1 MNNLF
6 KISLFILLLTLV
18 ANKGF
23 SQTSLAYY
31 NSSDSKIGL
40 AHHFTE
46 KIWGEARLSLT
57 FEDLNT
63 EFVLCYDALKLKDYN
78 FYVGLGAQIRDESG
92 FVIPIGV
99 QVAPFENFKNLS
111 LHVELLPIF
120 TDYDTMLQS
129 SIGIRYTFGKS
140 KSNKE

>member
-1 MNNLF
+1 MDKLI
-6 KISLFILLLTLV
+6 KISLIIFAFALIG
-18 ANKGF
+18 NKSF

-99 QVAPFENFKNLS
+99 QLAPFENFKNLS

-120 TDYDTMLQS
+120 TDYESMLQS

>member
-40 AHHFTE
+40 AHNFTP
-46 KIWGEARLSLT
+46 KLWGEARLSLT
-57 FEDLNT
+57 FKDLNT

-78 FYVGLGAQIRDESG
+78 FYLGLGAQIRDESG
-92 FVIPIGV
+92 LVIPIGV
-99 QVAPFENFKNLS
+99 QVAPFEKFKNLS
-111 LHVELLPIF
+111 LQVELLPIF

-129 SIGIRYTFGKS
+129 SIGVRYTFGK
-140 KSNKE
+140 K